1 MFQNP
6 FSFEGRIRRSEYG
19 FSVIISAF
27 ISFIISAIIGSMGQ
41 NGGGGGLGFIYLFL
55 SIPIW
60 WFNLAQAVKRS
71 HDTGNTG
78 WMVLIPFYGLYLLF
92 ADGDVGSNQYGE
104 DPKGRANNNP
114 TINGQFN
121 YSGGHNSNPT
131 SNSIHYNGGHNSVS
145 TPQQNNVNHSP
156 QQPPQQNRTGF
167 NGNNP
172 YSKN

>member
-19 FSVIISAF
+19 FSVIISVF

-41 NGGGGGLGFIYLFL
+41 NGGGLGFIYLFL

-92 ADGDVGSNQYGE
+92 C
-104 DPKGRANNNP
+104 RW
-114 TINGQFN
+114 
-121 YSGGHNSNPT
+121 
-131 SNSIHYNGGHNSVS
+131 
-145 TPQQNNVNHSP
+145 
-156 QQPPQQNRTGF
+156 
-167 NGNNP
+167 
-172 YSKN
+172 